1 MKRAPADRPVDRH
14 RHRRRARAA
23 RRFAPAVHL
32 GFVSTVSVVTAAVVL
47 AVGVAPRAARAQTA
61 AAPLPEDRVTLGLD
75 PTMSLDPSAPQVGGI
90 PGGIVPASFS
100 QRSTDEGDWRFDYH
114 GILVAPLNVSFG
126 TRPMPLPG
134 QSSSTWHS
142 PPVVPDDLET
152 FSHTGVVPTTYAQL
166 NFSEGNSIVQGNVSI
181 VARQAN
187 ASTSFIEPV
196 SQQGITDLF
205 VSFLPP
211 IDDPRLRVSILVGAF
226 SSRYGAGGEYDEGR
240 YGTPLIARVRGVGE
254 QVSAKAVLGSFTLLA
269 EEGFMGQG
277 NQAGSSVIPDL
288 WNDYADPGTGA
299 TFVAHGHLGV
309 GYKTWGT
316 LAGHYIRAFSRDDRA
331 GALAPDGLLEISAAD
346 LRLTLGRFGHL
357 YLAYARA
364 VGDNART
371 VSRIISVLNTRG
383 GPGLMDNYLGD
394 RAYGNGTLTT
404 VGGQYDLS
412 LGRLVSYPEP
422 FTGDGP
428 DIYLSLFGMQTHVA
442 SGDSRFDNVT
452 MRKFGA
458 EGTYSLLSWLA
469 VSARYDNVAP
479 DVDHADTSFAVL
491 SPRVILRSH
500 WLATNQLVLQYSRW
514 FDGSL
519 TTVRTGSPPRP
530 DVTVV
535 PDTSMLSLS
544 ATMWW

>member
-1 MKRAPADRPVDRH
+1 MKRTS
-14 RHRRRARAA
+14 RAA
-23 RRFAPAVHL
+23 PERALALAR
-32 GFVSTVSVVTAAVVL
+32 GSVL
-47 AVGVAPRAARAQTA
+47 AVVGTA
-61 AAPLPEDRVTLGLD
+61 ALGALCGRPAGAQSATAPLPDDRVTLGLD

-100 QRSTDEGDWRFDYH
+100 PRSTDEGDWRFDYH
-114 GILVAPLNVSFG
+114 GILVAPLDIGFG
-126 TRPMPLPG
+126 TRPTPTAG
-134 QSSSTWHS
+134 QSKSTWHS

-166 NFSEGNSIVQGNVSI
+166 NFSDGNSIVQGNVSI

-196 SQQGITDLF
+196 SQEGITDLF

-254 QVSAKAVLGSFTLLA
+254 QVSAKAVLGNFTILA

-288 WNDYADPGTGA
+288 WNDYADPGTGS
-299 TFVAHGHLGV
+299 TFIAHAHAGI
-309 GYKTWGT
+309 GYRSWGT
-316 LAGHYIRAFSRDDRA
+316 LAGHYLRAFSRDDRA
-331 GALAPDGLLEISAAD
+331 GALAPDGVLEIAAAD
-346 LRLTLGRFGHL
+346 LRLTLGRFGHF
-357 YLAYARA
+357 YAAYARA

-371 VSRIISVLNTRG
+371 VSRIISVLNTQG

-394 RAYGNGTLTT
+394 RGYGNGTITT

-428 DIYLSLFGMQTHVA
+428 DIYVSLFGMQTHVA
-442 SGDSRFDNVT
+442 SADTRYDGVT

-479 DVDHADTSFAVL
+479 NVDDADYSFAVI

-519 TTVRTGSPPRP
+519 TTVRVGSPPRP
-530 DVTVV
+530 DPTVV